1 MATKAKKA
9 LALNRDV
16 IGIDV
21 KFTLNTPDGLRRV
34 TFELKKDTS
43 GQVVKWTITFQLFER
58 QKKTDPFGDAIVD
71 LQIEVDTKLNNKAEQ
86 MADQGMTTRQSA
98 FAIGPAADAAK
109 DASQGDI
116 SQDKAKATVQTTLK
130 K

>member
-9 LALNRDV
+9 LALNRDIV
-16 IGIDV
+16 GIDV

-34 TFELKKDTS
+34 TFELKKDTV
-43 GQVVKWTITFQLFER
+43 GQNVKWTITFQLFER

-71 LQIEVDTKLNNKAEQ
+71 LAIEVDTKLNNKAEQ
-86 MADQGMTTRQSA
+86 MANRGMTTRQSA
-98 FAIGPAADAAK
+98 FAIGPAADVAK
-109 DASQGDI
+109 DASQGAI
-116 SQDKAKATVQTTLK
+116 SQDKAKTTVQNTLK

>member
-1 MATKAKKA
+1 MAQKATKAP
-9 LALNRDV
+9 ALNRDV

-34 TFELKKDTS
+34 TFELKKDTT
-43 GQVVKWTITFQLFER
+43 GQVVKWTIRFQLFER
-58 QKKTDPFGDAIVD
+58 AQKTDQFGDPIVD
-71 LQIEVDTKLNNKAEQ
+71 LQIEVDTKLNSNAEQ
-86 MADQGMTTRQSA
+86 MANTGMTSRQSA
-98 FAIGPAADAAK
+98 FAIGPAADACK
-109 DASQGDI
+109 DASQGVI

>member
-1 MATKAKKA
+1 MAQKATRA
-9 LALNRDV
+9 PALNRDV

-34 TFELKKDTS
+34 TFELKKDTT

-58 QKKTDPFGDAIVD
+58 TKKTDPFGDAIVD

-86 MADQGMTTRQSA
+86 MANTGMTTRQSA

-109 DASQGDI
+109 DASQGAI
-116 SQDKAKATVQTTLK
+116 SQDKAKTTVQTTLK